1 MVQWQI
7 QESYEAWMKS
17 KASLSGVSLEFYRY
31 FNFADVA
38 EYLWEKRMESFI
50 GCERSFIP
58 IKLILLGYLVFALGN
73 YAMKPYIEIGL
84 IQLSS

>member
-1 MVQWQI
+1 
-7 QESYEAWMKS
+7 MKS

-38 EYLWEKRMESFI
+38 EYLWEKRKESFI

-58 IKLILLGYLVFALGN
+58 IKLILLGYLVFVRYLGN
-73 YAMKPYIEIGL
+73 FRYIL
-84 IQLSS
+84 IPKLNV